1 MPPRDVGERA
11 KSGGDRHHGRVVEL
25 TDDEFEACVDAAVAS
40 IPLGLRRVAS
50 NVSIEVTPH
59 PPPGQNLLG
68 LYRGIPL
75 TRRGDTYAGVLPD
88 RIQIFREPILRI
100 AHDRASAE
108 ELIRTTVLHEIAH
121 HFGIDDEQLH
131 VLGYG

>member
-1 MPPRDVGERA
+1 MGW
-11 KSGGDRHHGRVVEL
+11 VVEL
-25 TDDEFEACVDAAVAS
+25 TDEEFEACVDAAVAS

-59 PPPGQNLLG
+59 PPPGQDLLG
-68 LYRGIPL
+68 LYHGIPL
-75 TRRGDTYAGVLPD
+75 TDRGDTYAGVLPD

-100 AHDRASAE
+100 ARDRADAE

-121 HFGIDDEQLH
+121 HFGIDDDQLH
-131 VLGYG
+131 TLGYG

>member
-1 MPPRDVGERA
+1 MVDL
-11 KSGGDRHHGRVVEL
+11 SN
-25 TDDEFEACVDAAVAS
+25 DEFEACVDAAVAS

-50 NVSIEVTPH
+50 NVSIEVTPY

-68 LYRGIPL
+68 LYRGVPL

-88 RIQIFREPILRI
+88 RIQIFREPILRM
-100 AHDRASAE
+100 AQDRADAE

-131 VLGYG
+131 ELGYG

>member
-1 MPPRDVGERA
+1 
-11 KSGGDRHHGRVVEL
+11 VVEL
-25 TDDEFEACVDAAVAS
+25 SDDEFEACVDAAVAS
-40 IPLGLRRVAS
+40 IPPGLRRVAS
-50 NVSIEVTPH
+50 NVSVEVTAH
-59 PPPGQNLLG
+59 SPPGQNLLG
-68 LYRGIPL
+68 LYHGIPL

-88 RIQIFREPILRI
+88 RIQIFREPILRM
-100 AHDRASAE
+100 ARDRADAE